1 MASVFVALGSN
12 LGDRERNLSRARE
25 ALSQGVVAAGASSS
39 IYETEPWGPVAQG
52 RYLNQVVRGETAL
65 APRDL
70 LAKLLEI
77 ERTLGRNRSREERYG
92 PRTIDLDIL
101 LHGDR
106 AVREPDLQIPHP
118 RMLERAFVLVPLM
131 EIAPDTVIDDVPIA
145 DALSRLDRSG
155 VVRFTNPRGEEPG

>member
-1 MASVFVALGSN
+1 MARVFVALGSN

-52 RYLNQVVRGETAL
+52 RYLNQVVGGETAL

-101 LHGDR
+101 LHGNR

-118 RMLERAFVLVPLM
+118 RMLERAFVLVPLND
-131 EIAPDTVIDDVPIA
+131 IASDRTIA
-145 DALSRLDRSG
+145 GMRVKDALARIDATGITRLP
-155 VVRFTNPRGEEPG
+155 PRWR